1 MNTHIV
7 MIPIDNLHPHPDNP
21 RKELGD
27 LTELAASIKAKGVL
41 QNLTVVPRFV
51 GTKLDGY
58 RIVIG
63 HRRHAAAK
71 LAGIEELP
79 CTIACM
85 THHEEFETMMVEN
98 VQRSDLT
105 VYEQAEGF
113 QMMLDMGGSVEEVA
127 KKTGFSETTV
137 RRRVKLLDL
146 NKEKFKKA
154 EKRGGTMT
162 DYLKLTE
169 IQDPER
175 RDKVLDTIGTANF
188 NASLKDAL
196 AEEAFLERMERVK
209 NYFRNEQDWC
219 REKTDEQIGYGEGQY
234 NYYTAYDKYHPEDP
248 KAPSNVG
255 DVEYIWAITAP
266 NTVTIYKK
274 LLKSIE
280 KAPLSPEGQR
290 KQKLKEALEEIKCD
304 LNRISATHRE
314 LREDFVHEFN
324 AVHNYEMDIQAFAAM
339 ALLHLCDGYV
349 HRLDT
354 DRLGNLLGVQVDNKG
369 LLDEAGLKKV
379 LFHRPQNALLCAA
392 YSSLERAGQKYND
405 SGNWITD
412 VGFPPAH
419 QKNSSLDLIYKG
431 LESLGY
437 EMSDDELLMQ
447 RGTHPL
453 FRKAKELIAEY
464 EKEAKENG

>member
-1 MNTHIV
+1 MQKIEYIHISR
-7 MIPIDNLHPHPDNP
+7 LHPHPDNP

-27 LTELAASIKAKGVL
+27 LTELAASIEAKGVL
-41 QNLTVVPRFV
+41 QNLTVAPDND
-51 GTKLDGY
+51 GGY

-63 HRRHAAAK
+63 HRRYAAAK
-71 LAGIEELP
+71 LAGFTDLP
-79 CTIACM
+79 CVVADM
-85 THHEEFETMMVEN
+85 TPQEQFETMMVEN
-98 VQRSDLT
+98 VHRSDLT

-113 QMMLDMGGSVEEVA
+113 QMMLDMGGSVEQVA
-127 KKTGFSETTV
+127 EKTGFSETTV

-146 NKEKFKKA
+146 NKEKFQKA

-162 DYLKLTE
+162 DYLKLTD
-169 IQDPER
+169 IKDPER
-175 RDKVLDTIGTANF
+175 RNKVLDTIGTAEF
-188 NASLKDAL
+188 NASLKNAL
-196 AEEAFLERMERVK
+196 AEEAFLERMERIR

-219 REKTDEQIGYGEGQY
+219 RERTDEEIGYGEGQY
-234 NYYTAYDKYHPEDP
+234 SYYTAYDRYHDDDP

-255 DVEYIWAITAP
+255 EVDYIWSNTSP
-266 NTVTIYKK
+266 TTVTIYKK

-290 KQKLKEALEEIKCD
+290 KQKLKEDLENIKTD

-314 LREDFVHEFN
+314 LREEFVHGFS
-324 AVHNYEMDIQAFAAM
+324 AVNNYEMDIQAFAAM
-339 ALLHLCDGYV
+339 ALIHLCDGYV

-354 DRLGNLLGVQVDNKG
+354 DRLGNLLGVQTDNKG
-369 LLDEAGLKKV
+369 LLDESGLKKV
-379 LFHRPQNALLCAA
+379 LFNRPQHALLCAA

-412 VGFPPAH
+412 IGFPPAH
-419 QKNSSLDLIYKG
+419 QKNTALDLIYKG
-431 LESLGY
+431 LESIGY
-437 EMSDDELLMQ
+437 EMSDEELLMQ

-464 EKEAKENG
+464 EKEAKGNG